1 MLVGL
6 ILFPLLVAL
15 FNKGIW
21 FFYFYSLG
29 TIVQFIISSINRM
42 LPYNRF
48 MFSYLVT
55 LIFVMIQ
62 TDKYP
67 ILNFHELN
75 YFSIT
80 FFIIFMLGIFTL
92 GFWHMKKIGNL

>member
-6 ILFPLLVAL
+6 ILFPLLLTL

-29 TIVQFIISSINRM
+29 IIVQFIMSSINSL

-48 MFSYLVT
+48 MFAYLVN

-67 ILNFHELN
+67 ILNFQ
-75 YFSIT
+75 
-80 FFIIFMLGIFTL
+80 
-92 GFWHMKKIGNL
+92 